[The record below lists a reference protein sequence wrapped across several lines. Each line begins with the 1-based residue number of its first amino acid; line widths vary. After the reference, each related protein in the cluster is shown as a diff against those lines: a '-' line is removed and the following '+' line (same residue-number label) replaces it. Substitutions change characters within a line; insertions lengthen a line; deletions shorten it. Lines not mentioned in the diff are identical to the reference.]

1 MKLSISKKTT
11 VKEVK
16 DQFSA
21 LFPFLKL
28 VFFQYNHAEGERSIP
43 AHQLPENSVLADYL
57 PTLKEG
63 SFHFS
68 PSDSV
73 GEFEQRL
80 QQEHGLP
87 VQVFRKS
94 GNVWLETV
102 QTDNLSLDQQN
113 GKGKAA
119 SQPAKFNLHTLFL

>member
-1 MKLSISKKTT
+1 MKLSISKRTT

-21 LFPFLKL
+21 LFPYLKL
-28 VFFQYNHAEGERSIP
+28 VFFQCKHAEGERSLP
-43 AHQLPENSVLADYL
+43 AHQLPENSLLSDQL
-57 PTLKEG
+57 PTVTEG
-63 SFHFS
+63 FFHFM
-68 PSDSV
+68 PSDTV

-94 GNVWLETV
+94 GSVWLETV
-102 QTDNLSLDQQN
+102 QTDHLSLDQQN
-113 GKGKAA
+113 AKGKAA
-119 SQPAKFNLHTLFL
+119 SQAPKFNLHTLFL

>member
-1 MKLSISKKTT
+1 MQLSISKKTT

-28 VFFQYNHAEGERSIP
+28 VFFQYKHAEGAPSVP
-43 AHQLPENSVLADYL
+43 AHKLPRNSILSEQLPTIN
-57 PTLKEG
+57 EG
-63 SFHFS
+63 LFHFS
-68 PSDSV
+68 PSVSV

-87 VQVFRKS
+87 VQVFRRS
-94 GNVWLETV
+94 GNIWLETI
-102 QTDNLSLDQQN
+102 QTDHLSLDQQN
-113 GKGKAA
+113 AKGKAA
-119 SQPAKFNLHTLFL
+119 SQPAKFNLNTLFL